1 MTTTEFTKQERD
13 LLIAALD
20 NQQER
25 YEITAHWLFSR
36 IQGYYDDV
44 YQPKIRLFESIR
56 QKILLLD
63 ADDERHHPSSWTSRT
78 VKPFS
83 LYVGDYGKRLSNA
96 IWYILF
102 LILSVYRLVIDPS
115 EILNCSSQVGGGGVT
130 TTQQSS
136 SSMTGTT
143 RDGDGDGILDSNDN
157 CPNLP
162 HTRC

>member
-1 MTTTEFTKQERD
+1 MLLQEMSSVMTTTEFTKQERD

-63 ADDERHHPSSWTSRT
+63 VDGEHPPPPPSS
-78 VKPFS
+78 
-83 LYVGDYGKRLSNA
+83 
-96 IWYILF
+96 
-102 LILSVYRLVIDPS
+102 
-115 EILNCSSQVGGGGVT
+115 
-130 TTQQSS
+130 
-136 SSMTGTT
+136 
-143 RDGDGDGILDSNDN
+143 
-157 CPNLP
+157 
-162 HTRC
+162 

>member
-1 MTTTEFTKQERD
+1 MLLQEMSAVMTTTKFTKQERE

-63 ADDERHHPSSWTSRT
+63 VDDEHHHPSS
-78 VKPFS
+78 
-83 LYVGDYGKRLSNA
+83 
-96 IWYILF
+96 
-102 LILSVYRLVIDPS
+102 
-115 EILNCSSQVGGGGVT
+115 
-130 TTQQSS
+130 
-136 SSMTGTT
+136 
-143 RDGDGDGILDSNDN
+143 
-157 CPNLP
+157 
-162 HTRC
+162 